1 MEKAMKLSVRLV
13 EIVALFAFGAALSG
27 CGGGN
32 NALPYQS
39 TQNTTSSSTETVTVL
54 AAGSESILVALG
66 GYSGTITFPPSNA
79 PSGTQATLTSIAGMP
94 SGGPTPSSIR
104 RIKSA
109 PQNVLFSVELTLTQ
123 TVTFSALPS
132 FTLSLPSSIST
143 SGESFYIAAYNGTS
157 ASSPQIA
164 TLGPASV
171 NGQMLTFTAPNN
183 STTLNAGA
191 TYLFELYETSTG
203 APQAGT
209 IYVIN
214 AGSQVEAFA
223 AGSGSGATAINS
235 FASTSLV
242 HPTGM
247 AVDATGRVYVAQS
260 PNIYSYTYASYNGQ
274 TSATPS
280 TTLTSVAGP
289 WGLVIDTSGNLVA
302 TDSTNNAVDF
312 FGVGANGATS
322 PFKSIS
328 GSNSQLS
335 TPYQAAFDG
344 SGNLYV
350 VNAGSSSITVYSAAS
365 IAGSGT
371 LNVAPTAVI
380 TSSPSAIDHP
390 VALAVDSTGRIYVGN
405 SQNTTIS
412 VFTYANGYQAPLAT
426 LTGGSGGSQQFGCIC
441 EATLAVDASNNF
453 YVAGET
459 DPDVL
464 IFNPVT
470 SSSATPAT
478 TITSSS
484 FTNVQTISV
493 VP

>member
-1 MEKAMKLSVRLV
+1 MKLSVRLV
-13 EIVALFAFGAALSG
+13 EILALFAFGAALSS

-32 NALPYQS
+32 NAVPYQTTQSS
-39 TQNTTSSSTETVTVL
+39 TSSTETVAVL
-54 AAGSESILVALG
+54 AAGSTSILVPLG
-66 GYSGTITFPPSNA
+66 GYSGTITFAPSNA
-79 PSGTQATLTSIAGMP
+79 PSGTQATLTSILGLP
-94 SGGPTPSSIR
+94 SSGPTPSSIR

-109 PQNVLFSVELTLTQ
+109 APNVLFSVEVTLTQ

-132 FTLSLPSSIST
+132 FTLSLPSSVST
-143 SGESFYIAAYNGTS
+143 SGESFYIAAYNGTTSS
-157 ASSPQIA
+157 APQIA
-164 TLGPASV
+164 TLGPATVS
-171 NGQMLTFTAPNN
+171 GQTLTFTAPAS
-183 STTLNAGA
+183 STTLNAGT
-191 TYLFELYETSTG
+191 TYLFELYETTN
-203 APQAGT
+203 ATPPAGT

-214 AGSQVEAFA
+214 AGSQVEEFA
-223 AGSGSGATAINS
+223 AGSGSGATPINS
-235 FASTSLV
+235 FASTALV

-247 AVDATGRVYVAQS
+247 AVDANGRVYVAQS
-260 PNIYSYTYASYNGQ
+260 PNIYSYTYVSCNGQ
-274 TSATPS
+274 TQASPATI
-280 TTLTSVAGP
+280 LTSVAGP
-289 WGLVIDTSGNLVA
+289 WGLVIDASGNLVA
-302 TDSTNNAVDF
+302 TDSSNNAVDF
-312 FGVGANGATS
+312 FGVGAYGAAA

-328 GSNSQLS
+328 GSNTQLS

-350 VNAGSSSITVYSAAS
+350 VNVGSSSITVYSAAS
-365 IAGSGT
+365 IAGSGA

-380 TSSPSAIDHP
+380 TSSATAIDHP

-405 SQNTTIS
+405 SANTTIS
-412 VFTYANGYQAPLAT
+412 VFTYANGYQTPLAT
-426 LTGGSGGSQQFGCIC
+426 LTGGGGGTLQFGCIC

-464 IFNPVT
+464 IFSPVM
-470 SSSATPAT
+470 SSSATPTT